1 MRCEQPVIR
10 RIGQRELSGVQI
22 LWLGD
27 DEAHDTARVGGKAA
41 NLSRLAAHHPVPPGF
56 AVVGD
61 GDDLGAALAGA
72 YAELARR
79 MGASEPEVAV
89 RSSALDEDGLDASFA
104 GMHETYLGIAGVDA
118 LVRAVDDARAS
129 AHAPRALEYRRA
141 HGLAAPSEA
150 LPVLVQALVPADSA
164 AVVFSANPV
173 TGVRHEVVINASW
186 GLGESIVGGT
196 VTPDTYVLARPG
208 LAVVDR
214 RLAEKRRMTIR
225 AAGGSREVDVPGA
238 LRRLPSIS
246 DEQAREAAEL
256 AVALEHSFGHPVDL
270 ELAWSSNA
278 LHLLQAR
285 PITTLALGEAA

>member
-1 MRCEQPVIR
+1 MIR

-22 LWLGD
+22 LCRGD
-27 DEAHDTARVGGKAA
+27 DETHDAARVGGKAA
-41 NLSRLAAHHPVPPGF
+41 NLSRLAAEHPVPPGF

-61 GDDLGAALAGA
+61 SDALGATLAEA
-72 YAELARR
+72 YAELGRC
-79 MGASEPEVAV
+79 MGDPEPEVAV

-104 GMHETYLGIAGVDA
+104 GMHETYLGIVGVDA
-118 LVRAVDDARAS
+118 LIRAVDEARAS
-129 AHAPRALEYRRA
+129 AHSARALEYRRA
-141 HGLAAPSEA
+141 HGLPAPTEA
-150 LPVLVQALVPADSA
+150 LPVLVQALVPADRA

-173 TGVRHEVVINASW
+173 NGRRDEVLINASW

-196 VTPDTYVLARPG
+196 VTPDTYVLARPR
-208 LAVVDR
+208 LDVVTR

-225 AAGGSREVDVPGA
+225 AAGGSEEVDVPSI
-238 LRRLPSIS
+238 LRRMASLS

-270 ELAWSSNA
+270 ELAWSSNT